1 MSSIEIEYTPYLSLF
16 CQQYGEHSPPA
27 ESLHSAC
34 TVRIQWLVVHSKAMS
49 ELTVSKI
56 QSILIRTYICIECL
70 PRVPR
75 NPNILYTRIFMCL
88 RISSSRNASDSTR
101 KTATELPTTRAH
113 FACIV
118 GRNSGNQEWVI
129 RGISSVHSSNNGDQC
144 RETPGR
150 AVCGSSNNTGT
161 TV

>member
-1 MSSIEIEYTPYLSLF
+1 MFTVKQCLNWLLARYYKVSAIHLLALSYLYLHRMPTPRSP
-16 CQQYGEHSPPA
+16 QPEHPLYQN
-27 ESLHSAC
+27 LHVLENFFFS
-34 TVRIQWLVVHSKAMS
+34 Q
-49 ELTVSKI
+49 
-56 QSILIRTYICIECL
+56 
-70 PRVPR
+70 
-75 NPNILYTRIFMCL
+75 CL
-88 RISSSRNASDSTR
+88 RLDPENSNR
-101 KTATELPTTRAH
+101 TANHQGT

-118 GRNSGNQEWVI
+118 DQNSGNQEWVI